1 VFQQATNN
9 EGPDQKTIDLGGRT
23 IAGGQV
29 PGNELLL
36 KGKHVHVY
44 LMNGTLMLPVA
55 CQLVVSGGA
64 TLEMRGVQLISNG
77 QRTIGGRCVLVQ
89 ADDESCEGTTLVYE
103 DCIMRWEKPQ
113 HSGSAVV
120 VTFNAQATLVRCWIE
135 DAAIGVWV
143 TGERSK
149 AVVDT
154 CVVQRCKIGYSVNG
168 GATLQAFRCVAVS
181 NVHHGFGVQ
190 GPGTVMQA
198 VSCRSNGNMYD
209 GFYAADPY
217 GHLPLL
223 QCASLQAKHVPW
235 HAGTL
240 CFSGGSTSAWF

>member
-89 ADDESCEGTTLVYE
+89 ADDEYCEGTRLVFE
-103 DCIMRWEKPQ
+103 DCMMRWERPQ
-113 HSGSAVV
+113 HGGSAVV
-120 VTFNAQATLVRCWIE
+120 VMSNAQATLARCWIE
-135 DAAIGVWV
+135 DVFVGICVRGR
-143 TGERSK
+143 GSK

-154 CVVQRCKIGYSVNG
+154 CMVRRCYFGYLVTG
-168 GATLQAFRCVAVS
+168 GANLQAFHCVAIN
-181 NVHHGFGVQ
+181 NVYHGFGLQ
-190 GPGTVMQA
+190 GQGTEMQA
-198 VSCRSNGNMYD
+198 VGCRSDGNASV
-209 GFYAADPY
+209 GFYAADSAVLEAE
-217 GHLPLL
+217 G
-223 QCASLQAKHVPW
+223 CVASGNGRRGFYDVDGAELK
-235 HAGTL
+235 L
-240 CFSGGSTSAWF
+240 SGSFQS